1 MKYLIAI
8 LLLRQAY
15 VNKKRRRIYLFLT
28 VLLFS
33 LPLISTIFYQ
43 TFYGEKNYNIKKS
56 PVTKLKIIPIE
67 EKTKQSYTIGKYTI
81 SYEAQAEID
90 LCARAV
96 YIDFNNGIF
105 SSWDYYSNPVYDT
118 ISPVDLSV
126 FIGSMGEDWKNY
138 RIKHER
144 RAMFVYGD
152 VKVGEW
158 ENLHIIPATKNI
170 YAGLKTV
177 RVGDIISLKGYLI
190 NWQGTGQYNYLKTE
204 TALSF
209 ITESKEKLGGRF
221 TWLCMQ
227 FFATELE
234 VRGYVYK

>member
-96 YIDFNNGIF
+96 YIDFNKPTQKKLEKITPNEIKE
-105 SSWDYYSNPVYDT
+105 Y
-118 ISPVDLSV
+118 VDQGH
-126 FIGSMGEDWKNY
+126 FAKGSMLPKVQ
-138 RIKHER
+138 
-144 RAMFVYGD
+144 ACLMFL
-152 VKVGEW
+152 
-158 ENLHIIPATKNI
+158 ENHPSGTA
-170 YAGLKTV
+170 
-177 RVGDIISLKGYLI
+177 IISSIEKATIALKEEA
-190 NWQGTGQYNYLKTE
+190 GTIISNK
-204 TALSF
+204 F
-209 ITESKEKLGGRF
+209 
-221 TWLCMQ
+221 
-227 FFATELE
+227 
-234 VRGYVYK
+234 